1 MEEKTTFELV
11 FSSIE
16 LFIKF
21 WEVTVWPL
29 VVFVSLLLFKGQ
41 LRQMLPSLSRFKYGN
56 LEANFDKN
64 LAKAEVSLAETNK
77 QMGIPSSA
85 VDNSYNY
92 VLNKINQL
100 IEISP
105 RSAVTEAWREVEA
118 STAMLIRAHGYESSN
133 VQMSKVF
140 RGIIYDQNLPVSLY
154 EDYRRLM
161 MLRNQATHKEEFV
174 LTENEAER
182 YVKTTIELA
191 SLIRELV
198 PEEA

>member
-29 VVFVSLLLFKGQ
+29 VVFVSLILFKRQ
-41 LRQMLPSLSRFKYGN
+41 LRQLLPSLSRFKYGN
-56 LEANFDKN
+56 LEANFDKD
-64 LAKAEVSLAETNK
+64 LAKAEISLAETNEK
-77 QMGIPSSA
+77 MGAKGNAASS
-85 VDNSYNY
+85 SYNY

-105 RSAVTEAWREVEA
+105 RSAITEAWREVEA
-118 STAMLIRAHGYESSN
+118 STAMLIRSYGYEPSN

-140 RGIIYDQNLPVSLY
+140 RGIVYEQKLPSSLY
-154 EDYRRLM
+154 DDYRRLM
-161 MLRNQATHKEEFV
+161 MLRNQATHQEEFV
-174 LTENEAER
+174 LTDNEAER

-191 SLIRELV
+191 SLIRKLV
-198 PEEA
+198 QDGA

>member
-1 MEEKTTFELV
+1 MEEKTTFDLV
-11 FSSIE
+11 YSSIE

-29 VVFVSLLLFKGQ
+29 VVVLSLRMFKRQ
-41 LRQMLPSLSRFKYGN
+41 LSQILPSLSRFKYGDF
-56 LEANFDKN
+56 EANFDKN
-64 LAKAEVSLAETNK
+64 LAKAEVSLAQTNEK
-77 QMGIPSSA
+77 MGISSNV

-118 STAMLIRAHGYESSN
+118 STAMLIRAYGYEPSN

-161 MLRNQATHKEEFV
+161 MLRNQATHNEEFV
-174 LTENEAER
+174 LTESEAER
-182 YVKTTIELA
+182 YVKTTIDLA
-191 SLIRELV
+191 SLIRKLI
-198 PEEA
+198 PEGA